1 MHLEKRQITEKI
13 NNSFTENQGFN
24 KTSLLKEMF
33 GFTRHERLDVKKPGP
48 PADIPLEDHPAI
60 NSTAAKN
67 HVDAVNKDG
76 VLPKIK
82 KELHLEG
89 DEDHAPH
96 SVDTQFA
103 HVILKTPSVVTH
115 NDTR

>member
-1 MHLEKRQITEKI
+1 MKKKK
-13 NNSFTENQGFN
+13 SFTENQGFN
-24 KTSLLKEMF
+24 KTSLLEEML

-67 HVDAVNKDG
+67 HIDAVNKDG

-103 HVILKTPSVVTH
+103 HVILKTPSVVAY

>member
-1 MHLEKRQITEKI
+1 ML
-13 NNSFTENQGFN
+13 
-24 KTSLLKEMF
+24 

-67 HVDAVNKDG
+67 HVNAVNKDG

-103 HVILKTPSVVTH
+103 HVILKTPSVVAY